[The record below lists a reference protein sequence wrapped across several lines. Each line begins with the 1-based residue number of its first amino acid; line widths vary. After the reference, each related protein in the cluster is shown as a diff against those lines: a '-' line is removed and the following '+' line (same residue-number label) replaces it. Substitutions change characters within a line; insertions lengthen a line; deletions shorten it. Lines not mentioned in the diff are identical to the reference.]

1 MTRRDDAAYVRR
13 ERQRRAD
20 PQCDECHGEGAIT
33 ITASGTGEREIAC
46 RCVEREPVEDDDA
59 WSGGFAVNH

>member
-1 MTRRDDAAYVRR
+1 MTSRDAIDAAYVRR

-20 PQCDECHGEGAIT
+20 PQCDACHGEGAIT

-46 RCVEREPVEDDDA
+46 RCLMRAGDFREERD
-59 WSGGFAVNH
+59 